1 MNLEPEKCCESG
13 CVPCE
18 RDRDGEAPLDLLNYI
33 GGEFVGHSGNE
44 ADENDWLNVLEPAT
58 GYRFARV
65 PLSGPDDVDAAVIAA
80 RAAAPDWGALD
91 FAERAD
97 WLDRIADALETKYE
111 DIAALESQDTG
122 KPIALARAVDAYR
135 SVANFRFFAGLIRE
149 KADSPN
155 EIFEM
160 DNATNVVVS
169 KPVGVAALITP
180 WNLPLYLLSWKVAP
194 AIGMG
199 NTVVCKPSE
208 LTPMTANL
216 LMETIDEVGLPAGVV
231 NLVHGNGAGAG
242 GPLTTHHDVD
252 LVSFT
257 GGTATGAKVA
267 AAAAPQFKKLSL
279 ELGGKN
285 ASIIFDDCDFDI
297 TVPGV
302 TRAAFLNQG
311 QVCLCGSRIL
321 VQSGIYD
328 EFVER
333 FVDSVESMRI
343 GDPSNDETEL
353 GALISPD
360 HLAKVEGYVTL
371 AQEEG
376 GEVLTGG
383 YPCLPKEFE
392 HGNWL
397 APTVIAGLSPD
408 ARCSTEEIFGPVVT
422 IHRFETEEEA
432 VAIANNTRYGLAGSV
447 WTGDLDKGRRV
458 AESIDTGMVWVNT
471 WLHRD
476 LRVPFGGVKDSGVGR
491 EGGRWSLGFFSE
503 PMNICLKH
511 D

>member
-1 MNLEPEKCCESG
+1 M
-13 CVPCE
+13 
-18 RDRDGEAPLDLLNYI
+18 NYI
-33 GGEFVGHSGNE
+33 AGEFVRQSSE
-44 ADENDWLNVLEPAT
+44 DWMDVFEPAT
-58 GYRFARV
+58 GKQFAKV
-65 PLSGPDDVDAAVIAA
+65 PHSGPQDIDKAVAAA
-80 RAAAPDWGALD
+80 RAAQPSWGALTHSV
-91 FAERAD
+91 RAD
-97 WLDRIADALETKYE
+97 WLDRIADSLEAKYE
-111 DIAALESQDTG
+111 DIAALESRDTG

-135 SVANFRFFAGLIRE
+135 SVANFRFFADLVRE
-149 KADSPN
+149 QGV
-155 EIFEM
+155 ERFEM
-160 DNATNVVVS
+160 SDATNIVVS

-199 NTVVCKPSE
+199 NTVICKPSE

-216 LMETIDEVGLPAGVV
+216 LMETIHEVGLPSGVV
-231 NLVHGNGAGAG
+231 NLVHGDGISAGA
-242 GPLTTHHDVD
+242 PLTSHPDVD

-267 AAAAPQFKKLSL
+267 AAASPQFKKLSL

-285 ASIIFDDCDFDI
+285 ASIVFADCDLEK
-297 TVPGV
+297 TVEGV

-321 VQSGIYD
+321 IEDSIYD

-333 FVDSVESMRI
+333 FVDSVESMKI
-343 GDPSNDETEL
+343 GDPSDESTQL
-353 GALISPD
+353 GALISAE
-360 HLAKVEGYVTL
+360 HLQKVEGYVSI
-371 AQEEG
+371 AREEG

-383 YPCLPKEFE
+383 SPCLPKEFE
-392 HGNWL
+392 NGNWM
-397 APTVIAGLSPD
+397 APTVIGGLPVDS
-408 ARCSTEEIFGPVVT
+408 RCSTEEIFGPVVT
-422 IHRFETEEEA
+422 IHRFETEQQA
-432 VAIANNTRYGLAGSV
+432 VDIANNTRYGLAGSV
-447 WTGDLDKGRRV
+447 WTGDLEKGRRV
-458 AESIDTGMVWVNT
+458 AEGIDTGMVWVNT

-503 PMNICLKH
+503 PLNICLKQ